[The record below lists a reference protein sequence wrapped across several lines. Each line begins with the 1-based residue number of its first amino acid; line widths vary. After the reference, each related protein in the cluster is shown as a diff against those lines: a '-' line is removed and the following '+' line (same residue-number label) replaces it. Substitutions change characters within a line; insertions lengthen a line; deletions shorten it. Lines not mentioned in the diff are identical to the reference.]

1 MEKVNASGDQTENRY
16 KQVSAPASGTHEQ
29 SEYISK
35 TEQKQNDILKMD
47 NDILLR
53 SRKPARMTMNASLF

>member
-47 NDILLR
+47 NEILLR
-53 SRKPARMTMNASLF
+53 S